1 MKEIINF
8 LQEVDR
14 NNNREW
20 FAENKEWYKKV
31 QAKWNKF
38 ALELIQEVGK
48 FDDKISICLCGN
60 DICGGGDASWVCV
73 GNDGFCESFF
83 AGAIAIY
90 LISMPENASKEVEI
104 YWIFNKSFPCS
115 F

>member
-38 ALELIQEVGK
+38 ALELSR
-48 FDDKISICLCGN
+48 KI
-60 DICGGGDASWVCV
+60 
-73 GNDGFCESFF
+73 
-83 AGAIAIY
+83 
-90 LISMPENASKEVEI
+90 
-104 YWIFNKSFPCS
+104 
-115 F
+115 